1 MVCLSAFEQLSQ
13 TVTGG
18 EKSGMVSSI
27 RHDHSI
33 VLGCV
38 VCSVFASMVVA
49 VRAFVQAAKCHPQ
62 LLMVVG
68 GVVVAG
74 FLM

>member
-1 MVCLSAFEQLSQ
+1 ML
-13 TVTGG
+13 
-18 EKSGMVSSI
+18 
-27 RHDHSI
+27 D
-33 VLGCV
+33 CV
-38 VCSVFASMVVA
+38 ACSVFASREVA
-49 VRAFVQAAKCHPQ
+49 VCTFVQAAKCHPR